1 MLAFD
6 VGTRRTGV
14 ASGNTLT
21 RTAHGLTTLDCT
33 RGMPWSAI
41 DALVADLAAS
51 RLLVGIP
58 YNMDGTPTIL
68 TEVCPDLI
76 GLGLVALDPVEEH
89 ETRRP

>member
-33 RGMPWSAI
+33 RGMPWAAI
-41 DALVADLAAS
+41 DALVADRAAS

-58 YNMDGTPTIL
+58 YNMDGTPTVL
-68 TEVCPDLI
+68 TEACREFASTLAQRYRLPVDL
-76 GLGLVALDPVEEH
+76 VD
-89 ETRRP
+89 